1 MPAMPSDF
9 APQIVTGQVMHRRL
23 RPVVNAFV
31 YPVFYVRLPLRR
43 LEACRRAIFSVD
55 RANVLSLHSA
65 DHGARDGSALLPW
78 IEALLRANGLPSDG
92 EIVLQTFPRVFGMVF
107 NPVSFWFCHDRAG
120 ALIAVLAEV
129 NNTFGGSH
137 NYLLH
142 NDDASPLRDGQELRT
157 AKRLHVSPFNT
168 VVGGYRFR
176 FRLRLRGGRVQTAAY
191 IDYYDDAD
199 AAAGDADA
207 EDGAGAGTTSA
218 EPLLRTAI
226 SGTGQGW
233 STRALLAAVAR
244 MPWLCAAIVLRIHWQ
259 ALRLWWR
266 GVHFHGVHPPHLLK
280 ESKV

>member
-1 MPAMPSDF
+1 MKA
-9 APQIVTGQVMHRRL
+9 AYTPQIVTGQVMHRRT

-43 LEACRRAIFSVD
+43 LDACRRALFSVD
-55 RANVLSLHSA
+55 SANVLSLYSA
-65 DHGARDGSALLPW
+65 DHGARDGSPLLPW
-78 IEALLRANGLPSDG
+78 IESLLRANGLPADG

-120 ALIAVLAEV
+120 ALVAVLAEV

-142 NDDASPLRDGQELRT
+142 NGDASPLRDGQELR
-157 AKRLHVSPFNT
+157 AGKRLHVSPFNT

-176 FRLRLRGGRVQTAAY
+176 FRSGTEKTAAY
-191 IDYYDDAD
+191 IDYYDAAD
-199 AAAGDADA
+199 AAEPGTAPGAGDA
-207 EDGAGAGTTSA
+207 TA

-226 SGTGQGW
+226 SGSAQGW
-233 STRALLAAVAR
+233 STRALFAAVAR
-244 MPWLCAAIVLRIHWQ
+244 MPWLCAAIVVRIHWQ

-266 GVHFHGVHPPHLLK
+266 GVHFHGVNPPQLLK
-280 ESKV
+280 ESNE

>member
-1 MPAMPSDF
+1 MRSSV
-9 APQIVTGQVMHRRL
+9 PQIVTGQVMHRRL
-23 RPVVNAFV
+23 RPVLNAFV

-43 LEACRRAIFSVD
+43 LEACRRTIFSID
-55 RANVLSLHSA
+55 RPNVLSFYRA

-78 IEALLRANGLPSDG
+78 IEAQLRTNGLPADG

-120 ALIAVLAEV
+120 ALVAVLAEV
-129 NNTFGGSH
+129 NNTFGASH
-137 NYLLH
+137 SYLLH
-142 NDDASPLRDGQELRT
+142 NADATPLRDGQELRA

-168 VVGGYRFR
+168 VVGGYCFR
-176 FRLRLRGGRVQTAAY
+176 FHLRSRGGQAQTAAY
-191 IDYYDDAD
+191 IDYYDAAD
-199 AAAGDADA
+199 ATATAPSTAPGAAVA
-207 EDGAGAGTTSA
+207 SA

-226 SGTGQGW
+226 NGTGQGW

-244 MPWLCAAIVLRIHWQ
+244 MPWLALAIVLRIHWQ

-280 ESKV
+280 ESNE

>member
-1 MPAMPSDF
+1 MPSDF
-9 APQIVTGQVMHRRL
+9 APQLVTGQVMHRRV
-23 RPVVNAFV
+23 RPLVNAFV

-43 LEACRRAIFSVD
+43 LEACRRGIFSID
-55 RANVLSLHSA
+55 RANVLSFYRA

-78 IEALLRANGLPSDG
+78 IEAQLRANGLPADG

-120 ALIAVLAEV
+120 ALVAVLAEV

-142 NDDASPLRDGQELRT
+142 NADGTPLRDGQHLCA

-168 VVGGYRFR
+168 IVGGYRFR
-176 FRLRLRGGRVQTAAY
+176 FRQNGTHDAAY
-191 IDYYDDAD
+191 IDYFDDDAALD
-199 AAAGDADA
+199 
-207 EDGAGAGTTSA
+207 
-218 EPLLRTAI
+218 EPLLRTSI

-244 MPWLCAAIVLRIHWQ
+244 MPWLALAIVLRIHWQ

-266 GVHFHGVHPPHLLK
+266 GVRFHGANPPHLLK
-280 ESKV
+280 ESKP